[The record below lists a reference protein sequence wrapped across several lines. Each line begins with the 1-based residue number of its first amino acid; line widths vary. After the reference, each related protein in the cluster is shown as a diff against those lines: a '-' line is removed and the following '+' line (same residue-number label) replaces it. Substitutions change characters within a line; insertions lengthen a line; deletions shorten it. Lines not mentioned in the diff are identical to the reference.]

1 MPARILAA
9 HSERFAPLARAW
21 LEAGASAFGV
31 QIGGTVVASWPPS
44 AKLEP
49 ASFVAPI
56 YLGKAVVG
64 ELRVVGPIPAALDAH
79 LRAEAFLMSQW
90 LSLEKDL
97 NQMTAELIDTQD
109 QLLALY
115 DLTHATRNY
124 LDIEQ
129 ILRRFAYETTRLA
142 NVEGAYALLK
152 MPNRLR
158 LLQQYPAPSLGDD
171 WIESYFEQV
180 RKSGQPLM
188 LDQHSGSELP
198 DSIRN
203 VFVLPVH
210 IRGVIVAALG
220 LYNKQGG
227 DFTSPDMKLVQ
238 AIAEHAGA
246 RIENVLLYQ
255 DNLAQTRLQTEMELA
270 HRVQSNLL
278 PQRPPAIDGL
288 DLWAGSRPASEVG
301 GDFYDFIAK
310 PGRPFTFTV
319 GDVSGK
325 GMPAALLMA
334 MTRAVTRNTSNG
346 TPVPTP
352 GMVIGFANQDMYD
365 DFNDVS
371 MFATVF
377 VGQYDAGR
385 QEFLYANA
393 GHSPVI
399 YCPAGGKA
407 HLLEADGTALGIFPE
422 SLSQDQ
428 ILHFERGDLLVVGTD
443 GLNEARN
450 AHDEMF
456 GYDRLVDLVESV
468 ADLPAQE
475 IGDYLYSTVQ
485 DFSGGQPQDDDQ
497 TLVVIKATADQ

>member
-1 MPARILAA
+1 MSAEILAA
-9 HSERFAPLARAW
+9 HSNKFAPLAHAW
-21 LEAGASAFGV
+21 LDAGASAFGV
-31 QIGGTVVASWPPS
+31 KVGGKVVAAWPEH
-44 AKLEP
+44 ANLE
-49 ASFVAPI
+49 AATHVAPI
-56 YLGKAVVG
+56 RLDNLVIG
-64 ELRVVGPIPAALDAH
+64 ELRVDGAATPMAAAH
-79 LRAEAFLMSQW
+79 LRADAFLMAQ
-90 LSLEKDL
+90 LLRLEKDM

-129 ILRRFAYETTRLA
+129 ILRRFAYEMTRLV

-152 MPNRLR
+152 MPNRP
-158 LLQQYPAPSLGDD
+158 LLVQHYPASILSGHMVEANFD
-171 WIESYFEQV
+171 EV
-180 RKSGQPLM
+180 RRSSRPLL
-188 LDQHSGSELP
+188 LDQHGDTNLP
-198 DSIRN
+198 EGIRN
-203 VFVLPVH
+203 LFILPVYV
-210 IRGVIVAALG
+210 RGVIVASLG
-220 LYNKQGG
+220 LLNKQGG

-246 RIENVLLYQ
+246 RVENVLLYQ
-255 DNLAQTRLQTEMELA
+255 ENLAQTRLQTEMELA

-278 PQRPPAIDGL
+278 PQRPPTIEGL

-334 MTRAVTRNTSNG
+334 MTRAVTRNTSNN
-346 TPVPTP
+346 TPAPTP
-352 GMVIGFANQDMYD
+352 GMVIGHANQDMYD

-371 MFATVF
+371 MFATIF
-377 VGQYDAGR
+377 VGQYDSQR
-385 QEFLYANA
+385 RELVYANA

-399 YCPAGGKA
+399 YCPSGGRA
-407 HLLEADGTALGIFPE
+407 HMLEADGTALGIFPE

-428 ILHFERGDLLVVGTD
+428 SLYFEPGDLLIVGTD

-450 AHDEMF
+450 AEDEMF
-456 GYDRLVDLVESV
+456 GYDRLVDLVESL
-468 ADLPAQE
+468 AALPAQA
-475 IGDYLYSTVQ
+475 IGDHLYSTVH
-485 DFSGGQPQDDDQ
+485 DFCGGQPQDDDQ
-497 TLVVIKATADQ
+497 TLVVIKAATGK

>member
-1 MPARILAA
+1 MPAEILVA
-9 HSERFAPLARAW
+9 HSNKLAPRARAW

-31 QIGGTVVASWPPS
+31 QVAGKVVAAWPED
-44 AKLEP
+44 ANLD
-49 ASFVAPI
+49 AAAHVAPI
-56 YLGKAVVG
+56 RLDNLVIG
-64 ELRVVGPIPAALDAH
+64 ELRLVGAATPMAAAH
-79 LRAEAFLMSQW
+79 LQADAFLLSQ
-90 LSLEKDL
+90 LLRLEKDMD
-97 NQMTAELIDTQD
+97 QMTAELIDTQD

-129 ILRRFAYETTRLA
+129 ILRRFAYEMTRLV

-152 MPNRLR
+152 MPNRP
-158 LLQQYPAPSLGDD
+158 LLVQQYPAPFLTGDGV
-171 WIESYFEQV
+171 EGYFDEV
-180 RKSGQPLM
+180 RRSSRPLL
-188 LDQHSGSELP
+188 LDQHGDTTLP
-198 DSIRN
+198 EGIRN
-203 VFVLPVH
+203 LFILPVYV
-210 IRGVIVAALG
+210 RGVIVASLG
-220 LYNKQGG
+220 LLNKQGG

-246 RIENVLLYQ
+246 RVENVLLYQ
-255 DNLAQTRLQTEMELA
+255 ENLAQTRLQTEMELA

-278 PQRPPAIDGL
+278 PQHPPTIEGL

-334 MTRAVTRNTSNG
+334 MTRAVTRNTSNS

-352 GMVIGFANQDMYD
+352 GMVIGHANQDMYD

-371 MFATVF
+371 MFATIF
-377 VGQYDAGR
+377 VGQYDSQR
-385 QEFLYANA
+385 KELVYANA

-399 YCPAGGKA
+399 YCPSGGRA
-407 HLLEADGTALGIFPE
+407 HMLEADGTALGIFPE

-428 ILHFERGDLLVVGTD
+428 KLYFEPGDLLIVGTD

-450 AHDEMF
+450 AEDEMF
-456 GYDRLVDLVESV
+456 GYDRLVDLVESL
-468 ADLPAQE
+468 ADLPAQA
-475 IGDYLYSTVQ
+475 IGDHLYSTVH

-497 TLVVIKATADQ
+497 TLVVIKAAAGK

>member
-9 HSERFAPLARAW
+9 QSRRFAPLARAW
-21 LEAGASAFGV
+21 LDSGAAAFGV
-31 QIGGTVVASWPPS
+31 QVGGDVVVSWPAGAS
-44 AKLEP
+44 LEP
-49 ASFVAPI
+49 ASYVAPI
-56 YLGKAVVG
+56 RLGDAVVG
-64 ELRVVGPIPAALDAH
+64 ELRVVGAHMPTAAAH
-79 LRAEAFLMSQW
+79 LQAEAFLMSQW
-90 LSLEKDL
+90 LNLEKDMD
-97 NQMTAELIDTQD
+97 QMTAELIDTQD

-129 ILRRFAYETTRLA
+129 ILRRFAYEMTRLV

-152 MPNRLR
+152 MPNRPL
-158 LLQQYPAPSLGDD
+158 LLQQYPAPILA
-171 WIESYFEQV
+171 EHVVETYFETVLQ
-180 RKSGQPLM
+180 SGQSFL
-188 LDQHSGSELP
+188 LDGQSDGELP
-198 DSIRN
+198 EGVRN
-203 VFVLPVH
+203 LFVLPVQ

-220 LYNKQGG
+220 LFNKQGG
-227 DFTSPDMKLVQ
+227 DFSSPDMKLVQ

-246 RIENVLLYQ
+246 RVENVLLYQ

-278 PQRPPAIDGL
+278 PQRPPTIQGL
-288 DLWAGSRPASEVG
+288 DMWASSQPASEVG

-334 MTRAVTRNTSNG
+334 MTRTVTRNTSNS

-352 GMVIGFANQDMYD
+352 GMVIGHANQDMYD
-365 DFNDVS
+365 DFNEVS
-371 MFATVF
+371 MFATIF
-377 VGQYDAGR
+377 VGQYDSGR
-385 QEFLYANA
+385 KELLYANA

-428 ILHFERGDLLVVGTD
+428 RLYFEPGDLLIVGTD

-450 AHDEMF
+450 AQDEMF
-456 GYDRLVDLVESV
+456 GYGRLVDLVESL
-468 ADLPAQE
+468 AALPAHA
-475 IGDYLYSTVQ
+475 IGDHLYSTVH
-485 DFSGGQPQDDDQ
+485 DFSGSQPQDDDQ
-497 TLVVIKATADQ
+497 TLVVIKGTADQ

>member
-9 HSERFAPLARAW
+9 QSERFASLARAW
-21 LEAGASAFGV
+21 LEAGATAFGV
-31 QIGGTVVASWPPS
+31 QVGGTVVAAWP
-44 AKLEP
+44 AGAGLEP
-49 ASFVAPI
+49 ASYVAPI
-56 YLGKAVVG
+56 HLGKAVVG
-64 ELRVVGPIPAALDAH
+64 ELRVVGSIPRPVAAH
-79 LRAEAFLMSQW
+79 LQAEAFLLSQW

-129 ILRRFAYETTRLA
+129 ILRRFAYEMTRLV

-152 MPNRLR
+152 MPNRPSF
-158 LLQQYPAPSLGDD
+158 LQQYPAPFLSDGQV
-171 WIESYFEQV
+171 EAYFEQV
-180 RKSGQPLM
+180 RNSGQPLT
-188 LDQHSGSELP
+188 LDQQGERELP
-198 DSIRN
+198 EGIRN
-203 VFVLPVH
+203 IFVVPVQ
-210 IRGVIVAALG
+210 IRGVIVASLG
-220 LYNKQGG
+220 LFNKQGG

-270 HRVQSNLL
+270 HCVQSNLL
-278 PQRPPAIDGL
+278 PQRPPIIAGL

-319 GDVSGK
+319 GDISGK

-346 TPVPTP
+346 TPAPTP
-352 GMVIGFANQDMYD
+352 EMVIGFANQDMYD

-371 MFATVF
+371 MFATIF

-385 QEFLYANA
+385 HQLLYANA

-399 YCPAGGKA
+399 YCPAGGRA
-407 HLLEADGTALGIFPE
+407 YLLEADGTALGIFPE

-428 ILHFERGDLLVVGTD
+428 TLHFDPGDLLIVGTD

-450 AHDEMF
+450 GHDEMF
-456 GYDRLVDLVESV
+456 GYDRLVDLVESL
-468 ADLPAQE
+468 AGLPAQE
-475 IGDYLYSTVQ
+475 IGNHLYSTVQ
-485 DFSGGQPQDDDQ
+485 DFSGAHPQDDDQ
-497 TLVVIKATADQ
+497 TLVVIKGAADQ